1 MFDYEGNFK
10 RDAESNKSC
19 APKVWLG
26 SPSSFHHQ
34 YSYRKFFLCRF

>member
-26 SPSSFHHQ
+26 SP
-34 YSYRKFFLCRF
+34 KKTGEGV